1 MQPIPVESWL
11 DRVQESICEDNAAE
25 DTGPGKDASG
35 LGESG
40 ASPTPLQT
48 HNDDANSRSMTA
60 HQLAFD
66 LTAPIPQQS
75 PAGYDHD
82 PVGELRHAHST
93 LVPLREQEQHERPW
107 VDCIS
112 VTPEPSDCSSPV
124 KCDEEF
130 ARRPRRKTRL
140 DRYGPKTKSGSD
152 KAESHHRDDHQ
163 RRAGRKARRKNEL
176 RSAKEVVT
184 NFTSESIRR
193 DHLMMKPGV
202 AGNDHDRDIHA
213 RKRGAVA
220 DLLSYD
226 FHLGNDGFRRSH
238 SGALQPA
245 DVGKVDATYPVH
257 LVRQTDSKCLPVGTK
272 QAGTTCCP
280 GWRDTRDSRGVDKG
294 VQVELPCDTNMA
306 QTKASAYRSDVP
318 CHLSLGRYHPY
329 EPVSHKD
336 FSQLKHWPMISAP
349 VAVCDTRSRNG
360 AAPYLEPLDQNLT
373 RHESD
378 QWTASPYEEN
388 LTTLGPVA
396 RDTARR
402 DAAQW
407 AKQEHGVSG
416 PREGAYTTLEPL
428 AQDLTH
434 NDVSEWAKQPKG
446 AEGPYGEISTTLDPA
461 AQDMTWCDAAQSA
474 KRRHGALGPHD
485 EISTTLELAAKRSR
499 PWEPRGL
506 SLSNRCTAEKP
517 LHHPIQNTAPFD
529 TKAQQKK
536 QDYPVLSALRSH
548 RYSATTP
555 KVQNTASEH
564 GIGPYMDLGGG
575 HYLDFGRLRHRSLPR
590 AERVPRTSPVQPTR
604 QTALSRLQR
613 QVNPSRKRAGRFDD
627 EGGDE
632 RPRRRSSRRPSRV
645 S

>member
-11 DRVQESICEDNAAE
+11 DRVQESICEGNAAE

-48 HNDDANSRSMTA
+48 HNDDANSRSRTA

-130 ARRPRRKTRL
+130 ARRPRRKTRQ
-140 DRYGPKTKSGSD
+140 DRYDPKTKSGSD

-193 DHLMMKPGV
+193 DHLMMKPGI

-213 RKRGAVA
+213 RKRG
-220 DLLSYD
+220 
-226 FHLGNDGFRRSH
+226 
-238 SGALQPA
+238 
-245 DVGKVDATYPVH
+245 
-257 LVRQTDSKCLPVGTK
+257 VGTK

-294 VQVELPCDTNMA
+294 VQVELSCDTTMA

-318 CHLSLGRYHPY
+318 YHLSLGRYHLY
-329 EPVSHKD
+329 EPVSHNGS
-336 FSQLKHWPMISAP
+336 SQLKHWPMIPAP

-407 AKQEHGVSG
+407 AKQGHGVSG

-428 AQDLTH
+428 AQNLTH

-536 QDYPVLSALRSH
+536 QDYPVLSALRSD
-548 RYSATTP
+548 RYSTTTL
-555 KVQNTASEH
+555 KAQNTASEH

-575 HYLDFGRLRHRSLPR
+575 HYLDFGRLRDRGLPR
-590 AERVPRTSPVQPTR
+590 AERVPRASPVQPTR
-604 QTALSRLQR
+604 QTAFPRLQR
-613 QVNPSRKRAGRFDD
+613 QVNPSRKRAGRFYD
-627 EGGDE
+627 EGGDD

>member
-1 MQPIPVESWL
+1 MSASMQPIPVESWL

-48 HNDDANSRSMTA
+48 HNDDANSRSRTA

-75 PAGYDHD
+75 PTGYDHD

-112 VTPEPSDCSSPV
+112 VTPEPSECSSPV

-130 ARRPRRKTRL
+130 ARRPRRKTRQ
-140 DRYGPKTKSGSD
+140 DRYDPKTKSGSD

-193 DHLMMKPGV
+193 DHLMMKPGI

-213 RKRGAVA
+213 RKRG
-220 DLLSYD
+220 
-226 FHLGNDGFRRSH
+226 
-238 SGALQPA
+238 
-245 DVGKVDATYPVH
+245 
-257 LVRQTDSKCLPVGTK
+257 VGTK

-294 VQVELPCDTNMA
+294 VQVELPCDTTMA

-318 CHLSLGRYHPY
+318 YHLSLGRYHLY

-336 FSQLKHWPMISAP
+336 SSRLKHWPMIPAP

-360 AAPYLEPLDQNLT
+360 AAPYLEPLDQGLT

-428 AQDLTH
+428 AQHLTH

-446 AEGPYGEISTTLDPA
+446 AEGPYGEISTTLEPE
-461 AQDMTWCDAAQSA
+461 AQDMTWRDTAQSA

-590 AERVPRTSPVQPTR
+590 AERVPRTSLVQPTR
-604 QTALSRLQR
+604 QTALPRLQR
-613 QVNPSRKRAGRFDD
+613 QVNPSRKRARRFDD

>member
-11 DRVQESICEDNAAE
+11 DRVQESICEGNAAE

-48 HNDDANSRSMTA
+48 HNDDANSRSRTA

-130 ARRPRRKTRL
+130 ARRPRRKTRQ
-140 DRYGPKTKSGSD
+140 DRYDPKTKSGSD

-193 DHLMMKPGV
+193 DHLMMKPGI

-213 RKRGAVA
+213 RKRG
-220 DLLSYD
+220 
-226 FHLGNDGFRRSH
+226 
-238 SGALQPA
+238 
-245 DVGKVDATYPVH
+245 
-257 LVRQTDSKCLPVGTK
+257 VGTK

-294 VQVELPCDTNMA
+294 VQDELPCDTTMA

-318 CHLSLGRYHPY
+318 YHLSLGRYHLY

-336 FSQLKHWPMISAP
+336 SSRLKHWPMIPAP

-506 SLSNRCTAEKP
+506 SLSNRCAAEKP

-529 TKAQQKK
+529 TKLQQKK
-536 QDYPVLSALRSH
+536 QDYPALSALRSD
-548 RYSATTP
+548 RYSTTTP
-555 KVQNTASEH
+555 KAQNTASEH

-575 HYLDFGRLRHRSLPR
+575 HYLDFGRLRDRSLPR

-604 QTALSRLQR
+604 QTAFPRLQR

-627 EGGDE
+627 EGGDD

>member
-11 DRVQESICEDNAAE
+11 DRVQESICEGNAAE

-48 HNDDANSRSMTA
+48 HNDDANSRSRTA

-130 ARRPRRKTRL
+130 ARRPRRKTRQ
-140 DRYGPKTKSGSD
+140 DRYDPKTKSGSD

-193 DHLMMKPGV
+193 DHLMMKPGI

-213 RKRGAVA
+213 RKRGV
-220 DLLSYD
+220 
-226 FHLGNDGFRRSH
+226 
-238 SGALQPA
+238 GA
-245 DVGKVDATYPVH
+245 K
-257 LVRQTDSKCLPVGTK
+257 QT
-272 QAGTTCCP
+272 GTTCCP
-280 GWRDTRDSRGVDKG
+280 DWRDTRDFRAVDKG

-407 AKQEHGVSG
+407 AKQEHGVAG

-434 NDVSEWAKQPKG
+434 NDFSEWAKQPKG

-506 SLSNRCTAEKP
+506 SLSNRCAAEKP

-529 TKAQQKK
+529 TKSQQKK

-548 RYSATTP
+548 RYSITTP

-590 AERVPRTSPVQPTR
+590 AERLPRTSLVQPTR
-604 QTALSRLQR
+604 QTALPRLQR

>member
-48 HNDDANSRSMTA
+48 HNDDANSRSRTA

-130 ARRPRRKTRL
+130 ARRPRRKTRQ
-140 DRYGPKTKSGSD
+140 DRYDPKTKSGSD

-193 DHLMMKPGV
+193 DHLMMKPGI

-213 RKRGAVA
+213 RKRG
-220 DLLSYD
+220 
-226 FHLGNDGFRRSH
+226 
-238 SGALQPA
+238 
-245 DVGKVDATYPVH
+245 
-257 LVRQTDSKCLPVGTK
+257 VGTK

-280 GWRDTRDSRGVDKG
+280 DWRDTRDSRGVDKG
-294 VQVELPCDTNMA
+294 VQVELPCDTTMA

-318 CHLSLGRYHPY
+318 YHLSLGRYHLY

-336 FSQLKHWPMISAP
+336 SSRLKHWPMIPAP

-373 RHESD
+373 RQESD

-407 AKQEHGVSG
+407 AKQGHGVSG

-446 AEGPYGEISTTLDPA
+446 AEGPYGEISTTLEPE
-461 AQDMTWCDAAQSA
+461 AQDMTWRDTAQSA

-499 PWEPRGL
+499 PRGPRGL
-506 SLSNRCTAEKP
+506 SLSNRCAAEKP

-529 TKAQQKK
+529 TKSQQKK

-548 RYSATTP
+548 RYSITTP

-575 HYLDFGRLRHRSLPR
+575 HYLDFGRLRDRGLPR
-590 AERVPRTSPVQPTR
+590 AERVPRASPVQPTR
-604 QTALSRLQR
+604 QTAFPRLQR